1 VTSYPPA
8 PKTSWFL
15 NGVILLGLTL
25 VIQRGC
31 QPLVDWLAAQG
42 RFSYFGLVFIPLA
55 AGLAGLFASQ
65 VFMRKYGPS
74 SAIQKRLSITY
85 GAVLL
90 LWVLIGIAVIGVIR
104 KDPKGLAVFSAFAT
118 AQLAVQIAA
127 AWTATMF
134 IGHRLRSAKS
144 SGALS
149 R

>member
-1 VTSYPPA
+1 VTTYPPV
-8 PKTSWFL
+8 PKTSWSL
-15 NGVILLGLTL
+15 NALILLVLTL
-25 VIQRGC
+25 VIQRGF

-42 RFSYFGLVFIPLA
+42 RFSYLGLVFIPLA

-65 VFMRKYGPS
+65 IFMRKYGPS
-74 SAIQKRLSITY
+74 PTIQRRLMFTY
-85 GAVLL
+85 GATLL
-90 LWVLIGIAVIGVIR
+90 LWTLLAIVVIGVVR
-104 KDPKGLAVFSAFAT
+104 KDPKGLAVFSAFAA

-127 AWTATMF
+127 AWAATVF